1 MKKKFLVGS
10 LLPVLAGAAVVGSG
24 FSLWFFNETEEHAGQ
39 TVSANVTQLVKV
51 GSVEAASEF
60 TIVFDQTAEGR
71 GDKALNGIPAAKG
84 IYLDW
89 GTDEAS
95 AKKQAVYTSPDS
107 DSGAIDSD
115 DNVHVKFVT
124 VIKASD
130 VKILEY
136 VKLTYESST
145 VDEYKVVENAVDGTY
160 TITQYFE
167 HDTAAGSKVFDWG
180 TTAKFDYKNGKEPST
195 SESYKNFYKLV
206 HNATFTV
213 TYTAT
218 VVSK

>member
-24 FSLWFFNETEEHAGQ
+24 FSLWFFNDTEKNANQ
-39 TVSANVTQLVKV
+39 DASANVTQLVEV
-51 GSVEAASEF
+51 GSVKAASNF
-60 TIVFDQTAEGR
+60 KIIFDQTEAGR
-71 GDKALNGIPAAKG
+71 GSNALTGIPGAKG

-89 GTDEAS
+89 TDGES

-107 DSGAIDSD
+107 NSGAIDSD

-124 VIKASD
+124 EIKVSD
-130 VKILEY
+130 SKILEY
-136 VKLTYESST
+136 VKLSYGST
-145 VDEYKVVENAVDGTY
+145 TVVEGTDTY

-167 HDTAAGSKVFDWG
+167 SDTSAENKSFDW
-180 TTAKFDYKNGKEPST
+180 TVAKFDYKESKQPST
-195 SESYKNFYKLV
+195 SALYKEFYKLV
-206 HNATFTV
+206 HNATFAV